1 MDSEADKAKFNM
13 YVGHNLNLTER
24 TSDTLG
30 LEATS
35 PNAPFMSVGTRL
47 RGYDSAMDGGYMH
60 CVRVES
66 ARLGRRRGT
75 AQHHG
80 LLGGRLLSRLRRSP
94 RAATSY
100 RMLPD
105 ETVPATPISLLPRR
119 HCVMQTHTILDDFKK
134 CITQYENC
142 GRAPG
147 FTRGHAWPPPPAA
160 ATASVAPAGLMP

>member
-60 CVRVES
+60 CARVES

-94 RAATSY
+94 RAATSSVGCCQM
-100 RMLPD
+100 RP
-105 ETVPATPISLLPRR
+105 SPRR
-119 HCVMQTHTILDDFKK
+119 PF
-134 CITQYENC
+134 
-142 GRAPG
+142 R
-147 FTRGHAWPPPPAA
+147 FF
-160 ATASVAPAGLMP
+160 PAGTA